1 LGGLRVLITNY
12 VMASR
17 TGTELYVRD
26 LAIALL
32 RRGHTP
38 VVYTTEVGEA
48 GLRLREATVPVIAD
62 LDKISSPPDI
72 IHGQHHVETMTA
84 LAHFHNAPAVFFCH
98 GWRPWEERP
107 PRHPRIYRYVAVDD
121 TCRDRLLFEGGIS
134 EERTRVLLNALDL
147 ERFRP
152 RPPLPEKPRRALVF
166 SNSVLDY
173 VPVVREACARTGLSL
188 DVAGEYNGNLL
199 GEPEKV
205 LAEYDLVFAKARCA
219 LEALAVGASVV
230 LCDAAGAGPLVT
242 SLEVARLRRLN
253 FGIRA
258 LGEELRPDVLVREIE
273 RYDAADAAE
282 VSRRIR
288 AEADQEQSFDETLA
302 LYEEAIAEHAR
313 APRDAAGEGRAVAE
327 YLRWVMSDIRRE
339 RHVMS
344 NSPLGRLRERLLGVP
359 LLGALAQTAA
369 KKLRE
374 EGKRQEAKG
383 KIQK

>member
-1 LGGLRVLITNY
+1 MGGLRVLITNY
-12 VMASR
+12 AMASR
-17 TGTELYVRD
+17 AGTELYVRD
-26 LAIALL
+26 LALALQ

-38 VVYTTEVGEA
+38 VVYTTEIGEL
-48 GLRLREATVPVIAD
+48 GLSLRRATVPVVED
-62 LDKISSPPDI
+62 LDKISTPPDI

-84 LAHFHNAPAVFFCH
+84 LAYFTDAPAVFFCH

-121 TCRDRLLFEGGIS
+121 TCRDRLLFEGGVS
-134 EERTRVLLNALDL
+134 EEHTRVLLNALDL

-152 RPPLPEKPRRALVF
+152 RAPLPEKPRRALVF
-166 SNSVLDY
+166 SNNVLDY
-173 VPVVREACARTGLSL
+173 VPVVREACARTGIAL
-188 DVAGEYNGNLL
+188 DVAGEYSGNLL
-199 GEPEKV
+199 EEPEKV

-242 SLEVARLRRLN
+242 SKDVARLRRLN

-258 LGEELRPDVLVREIE
+258 LQEELCPDVLVREIE
-273 RYDAADAAE
+273 RYDAEDAAE

-288 AEADQEQSFDETLA
+288 AEADQEQSLDETVA

-313 APRDAAGEGRAVAE
+313 APRDAAEEGRAVAD

-359 LLGALAQTAA
+359 LLGTLAQAAA
-369 KKLRE
+369 KKFR
-374 EGKRQEAKG
+374 K
-383 KIQK
+383 

>member
-1 LGGLRVLITNY
+1 MGGLRVLITNY
-12 VMASR
+12 AMASR
-17 TGTELYVRD
+17 AGTELYVRD
-26 LAIALL
+26 LALALQ

-38 VVYTTEVGEA
+38 VVYTTEIGEL
-48 GLRLREATVPVIAD
+48 GLSLRRATVPVVED
-62 LDKISSPPDI
+62 LDKISTPPDI

-84 LAHFHNAPAVFFCH
+84 LAYFTDAPAVFFCH

-121 TCRDRLLFEGGIS
+121 TCRDRLLFEGGVS
-134 EERTRVLLNALDL
+134 EEHTRVLLNALDL

-152 RPPLPEKPRRALVF
+152 RAPLPEKPRRALVF
-166 SNSVLDY
+166 SNNVLDY
-173 VPVVREACARTGLSL
+173 VPVVREACARTGIAL
-188 DVAGEYNGNLL
+188 DVAGEYSGNLL
-199 GEPEKV
+199 EEPEKV

-258 LGEELRPDVLVREIE
+258 LSEEMRPDVLVREIE

-288 AEADQEQSFDETLA
+288 AEADQEQSFDETIA

-313 APRDAAGEGRAVAE
+313 APRDAAEEGRAVAD

-339 RHVMS
+339 RHVIS

-374 EGKRQEAKG
+374 EGKRQKAKG
-383 KIQK
+383 KN